1 MLFLAQINC
10 ADLGPRAESF
20 KLPASGVLSFFGDHD
35 DVNGCGGYNGG
46 AVYYFQ
52 DPQILALAPPPLD
65 DFEPLITCDMD
76 FYETLELPHPFSEAV
91 QALDFDDDEKD
102 AYHDLYA
109 AFAHFGFDE
118 NLPLNDMDISKL
130 FGWPDLVQHEIED
143 AYSERTRLLL
153 QLGEYH
159 DGTELCGW
167 GPGGLLYFM
176 MRPRDLTSWSF
187 GQAELTV
194 QCT

>member
-35 DVNGCGGYNGG
+35 DVNGCGDFNGG

-52 DPQILALAPPPLD
+52 DPQILALAPLPLD

-76 FYETLELPHPFSEAV
+76 FYETLELPHPFSDVV
-91 QALDFDDDEKD
+91 QALDFDGDEKD
-102 AYHDLYA
+102 AYHDLYEV
-109 AFAHFGFDE
+109 FAQFGFDGKQ
-118 NLPLNDMDISKL
+118 PLTDMDISKL
-130 FGWPDLVQHEIED
+130 FGWPDLVQGELEVND
-143 AYSERTRLLL
+143 SAMRVLL

-176 MRPRDLTSWSF
+176 IRPRDLTAWSF
-187 GQAELTV
+187 GKAELTV